1 MDPRISG
8 GIIMTS
14 TDRPFIEV
22 IERICELAELRYSFN
37 RNVLKVEVDDPYL
50 EQYRMDVL
58 NQKRSSSGQIGSST
72 DARSAAQSIG
82 SGSSGGG
89 GSNSSASSIESS
101 SESDFWTGIGQN
113 VGQILTSIQSRRG
126 NAAIG
131 IKAEIVP
138 ETLDGDA
145 QAQSS
150 AAPAG
155 GGTTNPLQQAQ
166 QIAAGQQPAAEPEP
180 DMQLKTAGDQQ
191 FGGQALQNANYSINP
206 QAGLI
211 TVFANQRQQKAI
223 ERYLRTVRN
232 SVAQQVLIEAKILE
246 ITLNDQYRA
255 GINWQ
260 AFLGPGIFDAA
271 GNRIGENLSL
281 STNFARDVVPADFTN
296 PTVTA
301 AFRNS
306 DNDLNLAAQLV
317 KAFGTVRTL
326 SSPRITVINNQAA
339 VLKVAQNQIFFD
351 LEVQREQG
359 ELNQP
364 DLITVDSEIKSVPV
378 GLIMNVQPSVDPV
391 NRRISL
397 SLRPSVTRITGFVS
411 DPGVAITVA
420 QINATNNTGINVSSQ
435 IPIIEVREIDSL
447 VNMGS
452 GETVVMGG
460 LMQETSENAREGLPG
475 LMDLPVVGQ
484 AVSQN
489 IRSSQVTELVIFL
502 RATIVDGRGT
512 VADEDIRLYKTFTP
526 DPRPLAF

>member
-1 MDPRISG
+1 M
-8 GIIMTS
+8 
-14 TDRPFIEV
+14 

-58 NQKRSSSGQIGSST
+58 NQKRASSGQIGSST

-82 SGSSGGG
+82 SGSAGGG

-113 VGQILTSIQSRRG
+113 IGQILTSIQSRRG
-126 NAAIG
+126 AAAIG

-138 ETLDGDA
+138 ETPSGEP
-145 QAQSS
+145 QAQSNS
-150 AAPAG
+150 AAAEGGPA
-155 GGTTNPLQQAQ
+155 QQLQ
-166 QIAAGQQPAAEPEP
+166 QIAGGQTPAAQAEP
-180 DMQLKTAGDQQ
+180 DLQLETAGDQQ
-191 FGGQALQNANYSINP
+191 AGGQAVQNANYSINP

-246 ITLNDQYRA
+246 ITLSDQYRA

-281 STNFARDVVPADFTN
+281 STNFARDVVPANFTN

-397 SLRPSVTRITGFVS
+397 SLRPSVTRITGFVP

-447 VNMGS
+447 VNMAS